1 MTRRGRPRK
10 PGPRQPN
17 GQPRRHTARDAGT
30 TEALMLRQWWV
41 GSGNPA
47 LASYPLGIL
56 LANSAVTEAEH
67 GAACEYAW
75 LTSAVFGRHSLA
87 AVSWEG
93 LAPGRSMERDTEQEE
108 RRLGEAHEKLARVP
122 RRCRAALDNLAIY
135 ERVPRWM
142 RPVNPRPGDVTDA
155 AYFTEA
161 LAVLLRAY

>member
-1 MTRRGRPRK
+1 MARRGRHRK

-17 GQPRRHTARDAGT
+17 GQPRRHVGRDSGT

-41 GSGNPA
+41 GTGNPA

-56 LANSAVTEAEH
+56 LANGAITEAQH

-93 LAPGRSMERDTEQEE
+93 LAHGRVVERDSEQEE
-108 RRLGEAHEKLARVP
+108 RRLRQTHVKLAREP
-122 RRCRAALDNLAIY
+122 RRCRATLDNLAIY
-135 ERVPRWM
+135 ERIPRWM
-142 RPVNPRPGDVTDA
+142 RPVNPRAGDVADA
-155 AYFTEA
+155 AYFIAAVEA
-161 LAVLLRAY
+161 LLRGS